1 MESCATLLAVIGL
14 YGVMAYTVARRTRE
28 IGVRMALGA
37 VPGDVLW
44 LVMREVLALVG
55 AGLLLGLA
63 GAVCPEPVRRHSQL
77 YGITGNDPTT
87 IVVAVATLGLA
98 AAVAGY
104 IPAWRA
110 TRVNP
115 VVALRYE

>member
-1 MESCATLLAVIGL
+1 
-14 YGVMAYTVARRTRE
+14 MAYAVARRTRE

-63 GAVCPEPVRRHSQL
+63 GAFALSRFVTSQL

-87 IVVAVATLGLA
+87 IVIAVAALGLA